1 VGGAISFCATKT
13 EDAPAF
19 FALPHPVFA
28 SVLRDLGRSVL
39 WMFASCFFVA
49 NIRIRFLVS
58 PIPRLTVSKFNRAS
72 KRSASTGAPALTRG
86 VMASLT
92 IAIRCGQQSAVL
104 IIRNRCSATFAEI
117 G

>member
-58 PIPRLTVSKFNRAS
+58 PIPRLTVSKFNLAS